1 MKQYTNSIYLIS
13 LFCLF
18 FFSCEWDNNDKNYIE
33 LEKPQDITMGI
44 DLAGVRE
51 DEVIYIYNNTNLFYS
66 LSTQGKALL
75 QVNLYLDGNSIGSDI
90 SKIHLS
96 VNQINDEEHDLKV
109 VIVLRSGSGSVA
121 DFANLE
127 QYIGEYNFKIKFVDQ
142 NSTENRLKV
151 SQTIDENNYLKLTW
165 DEPTLPVDRYDVY
178 SKTWNGDEKLIGTI
192 NDPTQNWCVDK
203 NYVYGFQQ
211 YRVAAHVSNSS
222 DVYLEGFHTVE
233 YTTIN
238 EDNFKV
244 EIQGLNKAELLF
256 NNPNPYPFCLVVKD
270 KLGNIYKMRDGNR
283 VSFSKSLFPVYNELL
298 RLYLLPANNEEADYL
313 NFDNYYFY
321 FSDEILTGIPNV
333 TTVDVVKKQL
343 IGSNFSSFYV
353 YDKNLNAINNATI
366 HYNLSTGSQI
376 NSLTNGLV
384 AIQDINY
391 FLHIYSDNTL
401 NRELYALPLN
411 YTDHFVTGKDKI
423 AVTDPVNNTLSVYE
437 GATAIKLFT
446 NNYGGEQD
454 YSRWFSPFLSYDD
467 KYIAVLNYN
476 FNTRLAW
483 YKIYEMQGNTL
494 TEKKSEI
501 NVPVNNIV
509 FNYNNPNEVFI
520 CYSTRFDIV
529 DLTTMQTKKSIT
541 GAFRDV
547 DILTGNLLYKVN
559 STTGSLTNQYKIL
572 DSNYTD
578 EILSFSTGN
587 QSGARLFNSYFMIN
601 NYFIHTDK
609 IKNQ

>member
-1 MKQYTNSIYLIS
+1 MKQYTNSIFFIS
-13 LFCLF
+13 LLCLF
-18 FFSCEWDNNDKNYIE
+18 FYSCEWDNNDENYIE

-51 DEVIYIYNNTNLFYS
+51 DEVIYIYNDTYLYYS
-66 LSTQGKALL
+66 LSTQGKTVL
-75 QVNLYLDGNSIGSDI
+75 QINFYLDGNSIGSDI
-90 SKIHLS
+90 NQLRLS
-96 VNQINDEEHDLKV
+96 VDQIDNEEHNLKV
-109 VIVLRSGSGSVA
+109 VIMLKSGSGSVA

-127 QYIGEYNFKIKFVDQ
+127 QYIGEYNFKIRFVDQ
-142 NSTENRLKV
+142 GSTENRLKV
-151 SQTIDENNYLKLTW
+151 SQTIDENKYLKLTW
-165 DEPTLPVDRYDVY
+165 DEPSLPVDKYEVY
-178 SKTWNGDEKLIGTI
+178 SKTWSGDEKLIGTI

-211 YRVAAHVSNSS
+211 YRVVAHVSNSS

-233 YTTIN
+233 YATIN

-244 EIQGLNKAELLF
+244 EILGLNKAKLTF
-256 NNPNPYPFCLVVKD
+256 TNTNPYPFCLVVKD
-270 KLGNIYKMRDGNR
+270 VFGNIYKMRDGNSI
-283 VSFSKSLFPVYNELL
+283 SFTKTLFPVYNEMLN
-298 RLYLLPANNEEADYL
+298 LYLLPANYEGTDYST
-313 NFDNYYFY
+313 FDNFNFY
-321 FSDEILTGIPNV
+321 FSDNILEGSPNV
-333 TTVDVVKKQL
+333 TAVDMVKKQL
-343 IGSNFSSFYV
+343 IGSNFSDFYV
-353 YDKNLNAINNATI
+353 YDNNLKVVNNAII

-376 NSLTNGLV
+376 NSLVNGLV

-401 NRELYALPLN
+401 NRELHVLSLN
-411 YTDHFVTGKDKI
+411 YTDNFVTGKDKI

-446 NNYGGEQD
+446 NNYGGERD
-454 YSRWFSPFLSYDD
+454 YSRWLSPFLSYDD

-483 YKIYEMQGNTL
+483 YKIYEISDNTL
-494 TEKKSEI
+494 TEKKEED

-509 FNYNNPNEVFI
+509 FNYNKPNEVFI
-520 CYSTRFDIV
+520 CYNTRFDIV

-541 GAFRDV
+541 GSFRDV
-547 DILTGNLLYKVN
+547 DIITGNLLYKVN
-559 STTGSLTNQYKIL
+559 STTGALTDQYKIL

-578 EILSFSTGN
+578 EILSFSTVSR
-587 QSGARLFNSYFMIN
+587 SGAQLFNNYFMIS

-609 IKNQ
+609 IRNQ